1 MIALF
6 FLGEDSTGKSVAG
19 VNNNR
24 IQSGLGSEY
33 AKQWELAIRQA
44 LMPVQVSTSGTVTAV
59 LPEVPG
65 AASPSSTQAAPDT
78 RAVKGETTPSH
89 GTLNHCREGNAVLV
103 LWH

>member
-1 MIALF
+1 M
-6 FLGEDSTGKSVAG
+6 AG

-44 LMPVQVSTSGTVTAV
+44 LMPVQVSTSGTVTTV

-65 AASPSSTQAAPDT
+65 ERQAAPDT

-89 GTLNHCREGNAVLV
+89 GKYVIVEGGWVQKRIGEKMLFSYFGTER
-103 LWH
+103 

>member
-1 MIALF
+1 MVALF

-44 LMPVQVSTSGTVTAV
+44 LMPVQVSSSGTVTAV
-59 LPEVPG
+59 LPEVP
-65 AASPSSTQAAPDT
+65 ASPSSTQAAPDT
-78 RAVKGETTPSH
+78 RAVKGETKPSH
-89 GTLNHCREGNAVLV
+89 GK
-103 LWH
+103 

>member
-6 FLGEDSTGKSVAG
+6 LLGEDSTGKSVAG

-44 LMPVQVSTSGTVTAV
+44 LMPVQVSSSGTVTAV

-65 AASPSSTQAAPDT
+65 RAASPSSTQAAPDT

-89 GTLNHCREGNAVLV
+89 GKLL
-103 LWH
+103 

>member
-78 RAVKGETTPSH
+78 RAVKGETTPSL
-89 GTLNHCREGNAVLV
+89 GTKLF
-103 LWH
+103 